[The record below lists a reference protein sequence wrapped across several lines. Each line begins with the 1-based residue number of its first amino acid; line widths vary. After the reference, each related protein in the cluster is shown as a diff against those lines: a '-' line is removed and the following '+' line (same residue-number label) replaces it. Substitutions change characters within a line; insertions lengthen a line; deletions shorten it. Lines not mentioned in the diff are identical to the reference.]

1 MVITF
6 VAYLYKM
13 KRLHLFFLLFA
24 SSLAHAQS
32 SSTLNDYEVTID
44 SLKNAISTSKS
55 DSLRCIMNYRLAYI
69 YTKNV
74 DKKEL
79 GKIHL
84 KKANELVKNNSYL
97 KDLSCYYNSLFF
109 SLTKENLQKF
119 RKADEALKKYNSRE
133 IYILRSKIL
142 FNIGLLYQRENE
154 PLQTIEV
161 LVKEAIPVAKKSKDS
176 QELSNLYKLIAVVF
190 YNNEDIAKTKYYL
203 DLSISTLEQGKS
215 KKNRYNED
223 LIELYLFNV
232 EVLSVQKKTNEAFEY
247 LQKAEDLLKSYP
259 LKSLYIEYYFAK
271 GSLNQ
276 EIKNY
281 EQAISDYDNGIK
293 LSKLNKDSA
302 LEQRFKLM
310 KYEVFILQNKIESA
324 KDLLLDVF
332 KTGGMNIKD
341 RAYYSYEL
349 SKIYRKLNDFEKAYV
364 YNEQYI
370 QLKDSLSQMFEAE
383 KIADIEAK
391 YNKLEN
397 ENKIKELTI
406 EKQATLLN
414 QRKNMLF
421 LLLLSFALIC
431 VLTVT
436 YFIWKNLK
444 NQKKIT
450 AQKEINHFQK
460 LNNLKREKEIEIMQT
475 MINVEEAERKRVAR
489 DLHDSIG
496 SKLSALKIIFANT
509 QNKNDYNDSR
519 INTILETSIAE
530 LRQISYNLVPESLL
544 KLGLEKALGD
554 LCFTLRSDTVS
565 IEFHSYEIDN
575 SMPLTTQ
582 TNIFRI
588 VQELLNNAL
597 KHSKATQILVSCS
610 QNGNR
615 FYISIEDNGVGFDIS
630 GIEENQGLG
639 IKNIKSRIELLH
651 GSLDCESSSG
661 GTSYNIELDV

>member
-97 KDLSCYYNSLFF
+97 KDLSYYYNSLFF

-281 EQAISDYDNGIK
+281 EQAISDYDNGVR
-293 LSKLNKDSA
+293 LSQLNKDSA

-383 KIADIEAK
+383 KIADIEAR

-651 GSLDCESSSG
+651 GSFDCESSSG

>member
-97 KDLSCYYNSLFF
+97 KDLSYYYNSLFF

-281 EQAISDYDNGIK
+281 EQAISDYDNGVR
-293 LSKLNKDSA
+293 LSQLNKDSA

-383 KIADIEAK
+383 KIADIEAR

-588 VQELLNNAL
+588 VQELVNNAL

-651 GSLDCESSSG
+651 GSFDCESSSG

>member
-79 GKIHL
+79 GRTHL

-281 EQAISDYDNGIK
+281 EQAISDYDNGVR
-293 LSKLNKDSA
+293 LSQLNKDSA

-310 KYEVFILQNKIESA
+310 KYEVFILQNKIASA
-324 KDLLLDVF
+324 KDLLLEIF
-332 KTGGMNIKD
+332 KTDGMNIKD

-554 LCFTLRSDTVS
+554 LCFTLRSDIVS

-615 FYISIEDNGVGFDIS
+615 FYISIEDNGVGFNIS
-630 GIEENQGLG
+630 EIEENQGLG